1 MARLSEVAEKLNMDI
16 IASLQCVSQ
25 KSRTR
30 LPRKQAV
37 REVREGNSW
46 AEAGLG
52 GRYESILRDPSVASA
67 AFGGDALAAEPG

>member
-25 KSRTR
+25 K
-30 LPRKQAV
+30 PHIQAGSG
-37 REVREGNSW
+37 REILEGCSW